1 MAYLQFNKAELVN
14 LEYSLKR
21 ELLATNR
28 AGGYCNTTIV
38 CCNTRKY
45 HGLFAVPIE
54 KFGGHRYMLLSAL
67 DETLFQHGM
76 PFNLGIHCY
85 GDVYE
90 PRGHKYIVDFEMDPF
105 PVITYRVGGMLFR
118 KEILFAAGSEQLMI
132 RYTLLDA
139 HSHTVLRLKPY
150 LAFRSIHALT
160 VANADADTH
169 YKNIEGGV
177 SFCMYRDFPDLNL
190 QLSKPCEYIHVPD
203 WYRNVVYKEEYR
215 RGFDCQEDL
224 LVPGF
229 FEMPLEKGE
238 SVVFSASTTPLPPQ
252 NLKAQFTRETKRRM
266 PRDNYDNCLKAAAEQ
281 NFAEK
286 GKFSRICTGFSW
298 HEIGG
303 MRETCIALPGL
314 TLCNKGDAKLFEKI
328 LSDLITENTDAFLQ
342 GSNQVES
349 PLRLTEA
356 VQQLARFTGDEAG
369 AWKKYGKFLKKGV
382 ESYMAGRPEVRLHD
396 NGLLWA
402 EKPGVALSWMN
413 AYIDGKPVTERRG
426 YQVETNC
433 LWYNAVCFALEMETR
448 YGKPGAFT
456 RRCQEVKSAIEACFF
471 DLFWVEARRH
481 LADYVDENGQ
491 NVFTRPNQLYACSL
505 AYSPVS
511 EEVQAEILHA
521 VSRELVTT
529 RGIRT
534 LSPKNPL
541 YRSRYDGNQIER
553 DTATHNGCTRPW
565 LLGAYVDASFKL
577 FGPSFV
583 GKSQELV
590 DGFQEDVNIPAIA
603 AVAEI
608 YDGDPPYNPHGAIN
622 SALSV
627 AEILRVKYLIK
638 QYKDKEESL

>member
-90 PRGHKYIVDFEMDPF
+90 PRGHKYIVDFEMDPY
-105 PVITYRVGGMLFR
+105 PVITYRVGGMLFK

-139 HSHTVLRLKPY
+139 HSHTMLRLKPY

-169 YKNIEGGV
+169 YKDIEGGV
-177 SFCMYRDFPDLNL
+177 SFCMYRDFPELNL
-190 QLSKPCEYIHVPD
+190 QISKPCEYIHVPD
-203 WYRNVVYKEEYR
+203 WYKNVVYKEEYR

-238 SVVFSASTTPLPPQ
+238 SIIFSASTTPVPAQ

-266 PRDNYDNCLKAAAEQ
+266 PRDNYENCLKAAAEQ
-281 NFAEK
+281 DFAAK

-328 LSDLITENTDAFLQ
+328 LSDLITENTDSFLK

-356 VQQLARFTGDEAG
+356 VQQLARFTGDEEG
-369 AWKKYGKFLKKGV
+369 AWKKYGKFLKKVV
-382 ESYMAGRPEVRLHD
+382 ESYMAGRPEVKLHD

-456 RRCQEVKSAIEACFF
+456 KRCQEVKAAIEACFF

-481 LADYVDENGQ
+481 LADYVDEKGQ

-583 GKSQELV
+583 RKAQELV
-590 DGFQEDVNIPAIA
+590 DGFQEDLNIHGIG

>member
-90 PRGHKYIVDFEMDPF
+90 PRGHKYIVDFEMDPY
-105 PVITYRVGGMLFR
+105 PVITYRVGGMLFK

-139 HSHTVLRLKPY
+139 HSHTMLRLKPY

-169 YKNIEGGV
+169 YKDIEGGV
-177 SFCMYRDFPDLNL
+177 SFCMYRDFPELNL
-190 QLSKPCEYIHVPD
+190 QISKPCEYIHVPD
-203 WYRNVVYKEEYR
+203 WYKNVVYKEEYR

-238 SVVFSASTTPLPPQ
+238 SIIFSASTTPVPAQ

-266 PRDNYDNCLKAAAEQ
+266 PRDNYENCLKAAAEQ
-281 NFAEK
+281 NFAAK
-286 GKFSRICTGFSW
+286 GKLSCICTGFSW

-328 LSDLITENTDAFLQ
+328 LSDLITENTDSFLK

-369 AWKKYGKFLKKGV
+369 AWKKYGKFLKKVV
-382 ESYMAGRPEVRLHD
+382 ESYMAGRPEVKLHD

-456 RRCQEVKSAIEACFF
+456 KRCQEVKAAIEACFF

-583 GKSQELV
+583 RKAQELV
-590 DGFQEDVNIPAIA
+590 DGFQEDLNIHGIA

>member
-38 CCNTRKY
+38 GCNTRKY
-45 HGLFAVPIE
+45 HGLLAVPIDR
-54 KFGGHRYMLLSAL
+54 FGGHRYMLLSAL
-67 DETLFQHGM
+67 DETLLQHGM

-85 GDVYE
+85 GDIYE
-90 PRGHKYIVDFEMDPF
+90 PRGHKYIVDFEMDPY
-105 PVITYRVGGMLFR
+105 PVITYRVGGMLFK
-118 KEILFAAGSEQLMI
+118 KEILFVVGAGQLLI

-160 VANADADTH
+160 VANPDADTH
-169 YKNIEGGV
+169 YRSEEGGV
-177 SFCMYRDFPDLNL
+177 SFCLYKGFPRLHL
-190 QLSKPCEYIHVPD
+190 QISKKSDYVHAPD
-203 WYRNVVYKEEYR
+203 WYKNIVYKEEYR

-229 FEMPLEKGE
+229 FELPLEKGE
-238 SVVFSASTTPLPPQ
+238 SIVFSASTEPVSHR
-252 NLKAQFTRETKRRM
+252 NLKAQFTREAKRRM
-266 PRDNYDNCLKAAAEQ
+266 PRDNYDDCLKAAAEQ
-281 NFAEK
+281 LFAEK
-286 GKFSRICTGFSW
+286 GPLSRICTGFSW
-298 HEIGG
+298 HEMGG

-314 TLCNKGDAKLFEKI
+314 TLYNNGDVKRFEKI
-328 LSDLITENTDAFLQ
+328 LSDLMLEQKKPFLK
-342 GSNQVES
+342 GSDQVES

-356 VQQLARFTGDEAG
+356 VQHLVKFTGDAEG
-369 AWKKYGKFLKKGV
+369 AWKKYGKFLKQV
-382 ESYMAGRPEVRLHD
+382 IESYMDGRPEAQLHE

-402 EKPGVALSWMN
+402 QKPGVALSWMN
-413 AYIDGKPVTERRG
+413 AYVDGRPVTERHG

-433 LWYNAVCFALEMETR
+433 LWYNAVCFALDMESCF
-448 YGKPGAFT
+448 GKAGTFT
-456 RRCQEVKSAIEACFF
+456 KRCAEVKAAIEANFYN
-471 DLFWVEARRH
+471 LFWVEARHH
-481 LADYVDENGQ
+481 LADYVDEAGQ

-505 AYSPVS
+505 PYSPVS

-521 VSRELVTT
+521 VDRELVTT

-583 GKSQELV
+583 RKAQELV
-590 DGFQEDVNIPAIA
+590 DGFQEDLNIHGIA

-608 YDGDPPYNPHGAIN
+608 YDGDPPYIPHGAIN

-627 AEILRVKYLIK
+627 AEIIRVKYLIK
-638 QYKDKEESL
+638 QNKEESL

>member
-28 AGGYCNTTIV
+28 TGGYCNTTIV
-38 CCNTRKY
+38 GCNTRKY
-45 HGLFAVPIE
+45 HGLFAVPIDR
-54 KFGGHRYMLLSAL
+54 FDGHRYMLLSSL
-67 DETLFQHGM
+67 DETLLQHGM

-85 GDVYE
+85 GDIYE

-105 PVITYRVGGMLFR
+105 PVITYRVGGMLFK
-118 KEILFAAGSEQLMI
+118 KEILFAVGSDQLMI

-160 VANADADTH
+160 VANGDADTH
-169 YKNIEGGV
+169 YQPEDNGA
-177 SFCMYRDFPDLNL
+177 SFCLYKDFPRLHL
-190 QLSKPCEYIHVPD
+190 QISKPCEYVHAPD
-203 WYRNVVYKEEYR
+203 WYRNVVYNEEYR
-215 RGFDCQEDL
+215 RGFDCREDL

-229 FEMPLEKGE
+229 FELPMEKGE
-238 SVVFSASTTPLPPQ
+238 SIVFSASTAAVNPAG
-252 NLKAQFTRETKRRM
+252 LKAQFTREVKRRM
-266 PRDNYDNCLKAAAEQ
+266 PRDNYDDCLKAAAEQ
-281 NFAEK
+281 LFAYK
-286 GKFSRICTGFSW
+286 GKLVRICTGFSW
-298 HEIGG
+298 HEMGG
-303 MRETCIALPGL
+303 MRETYIALPGL
-314 TLCNKGDAKLFEKI
+314 TLYNTGDVKRFEKI
-328 LSDLITENTDAFLQ
+328 LGDLIAENGDAFLH

-349 PLRLTEA
+349 PLRLFEA
-356 VQQLARFTGDEAG
+356 VQHLARFTGDEAG
-369 AWKKYGKFLKKGV
+369 VWKRYGKFLKQVV
-382 ESYMAGRPEVRLHD
+382 ESYIAGRPEAWLHD
-396 NGLLWA
+396 NGLIWA
-402 EKPGVALSWMN
+402 DKPGVALSWMN
-413 AYIDGKPVTERRG
+413 AYVDGRPVNERRG

-433 LWYNAVCFALEMETR
+433 LWYNAVCFTLDMEKR
-448 YGKPGAFT
+448 YGKTGSLT
-456 RRCQEVKSAIEACFF
+456 ERLSEIKSAIEACFY
-471 DLFWVEARRH
+471 DLFWVPARRH
-481 LADYVDENGQ
+481 LADFVDESGQ

-521 VSRELVTT
+521 VNRELVTT

-577 FGPSFV
+577 FGPSFIR
-583 GKSQELV
+583 KAQELV
-590 DGFQEDVNIPAIA
+590 DGFQEDLNVHGIA

-608 YDGDPPYNPHGAIN
+608 YDGDPPYIPHGAIN

-627 AEILRVKYLIK
+627 AEIIRVKYLIN
-638 QYKDKEESL
+638 QYKKEESL

>member
-90 PRGHKYIVDFEMDPF
+90 PRGHKYIVDFEMDPY
-105 PVITYRVGGMLFR
+105 PVITYRVGGMLFK

-139 HSHTVLRLKPY
+139 HSHTMLRLKPY

-169 YKNIEGGV
+169 YKDIEGGV
-177 SFCMYRDFPDLNL
+177 SFCMYRDFPELNL
-190 QLSKPCEYIHVPD
+190 QISKPCEYIHVPD
-203 WYRNVVYKEEYR
+203 WYKNVVYKEEYR

-238 SVVFSASTTPLPPQ
+238 SIIFSASTSPVPAQ

-266 PRDNYDNCLKAAAEQ
+266 PRDNYENCLKAAAEQ
-281 NFAEK
+281 DFAAK
-286 GKFSRICTGFSW
+286 GKLSCICTGFSW

-328 LSDLITENTDAFLQ
+328 LSDLISENTDSFLK

-356 VQQLARFTGDEAG
+356 VQQLARFTGDEEG
-369 AWKKYGKFLKKGV
+369 AWKKYGKFLKKVV
-382 ESYMAGRPEVRLHD
+382 ESYMAGRPEVKLHD

-433 LWYNAVCFALEMETR
+433 LWYNAVCFALDMETR

-456 RRCQEVKSAIEACFF
+456 KRCQEVKAAIDACFF

-583 GKSQELV
+583 RKAQELV
-590 DGFQEDVNIPAIA
+590 DGFQEDLNIHGIA

>member
-38 CCNTRKY
+38 GCNTRKY
-45 HGLFAVPIE
+45 HGLMAVPIG

-67 DETLFQHGM
+67 DETLLQHGM

-90 PRGHKYIVDFEMDPF
+90 PRGHKYIVDFEMNPF
-105 PVITYRVGGMLFR
+105 PVITYRVGGMLFK
-118 KEILFAAGSEQLMI
+118 KEILFVVGSGQLLI

-139 HSHTVLRLKPY
+139 HSHTMLRLKPY

-160 VANADADTH
+160 VANPDADTH
-169 YKNIEGGV
+169 YLPEEGGV
-177 SFCMYRDFPDLNL
+177 SFCLYRDFPRLHL
-190 QLSKPCEYIHVPD
+190 QVSKPCDYVHAPD
-203 WYRNVVYKEEYR
+203 WYKDIVYKEEYR
-215 RGFDCQEDL
+215 RGFDCKEDL

-229 FEMPLEKGE
+229 FEMPMKKGE
-238 SVVFSASTTPLPPQ
+238 SIIFSASTEPVSPR
-252 NLKAQFTRETKRRM
+252 NLKALFTREVKRRM
-266 PRDNYDNCLKAAAEQ
+266 PRDNYDDCLKAAAEQ
-281 NFAEK
+281 LFAYE
-286 GKFSRICTGFSW
+286 GPYARICTGFSW

-303 MRETCIALPGL
+303 MRETAITLPGL
-314 TLCNKGDAKLFEKI
+314 TLYNTGDVKLFEKI
-328 LSDLITENTDAFLQ
+328 LSDLLAENKDAFLK
-342 GSNQVES
+342 GSDQVES
-349 PLRLTEA
+349 PLRLTET
-356 VQQLARFTGDEAG
+356 VQHLVHFTGDEAG
-369 AWKKYGKFLKKGV
+369 VWKKYGKFLKQVVK
-382 ESYMAGRPEVRLHD
+382 SYMDGRPEARLHE

-413 AYIDGKPVTERRG
+413 AYVDGKPVTERRG

-433 LWYNAVCFALEMETR
+433 LWYNAVCFALDMETR
-448 YGKPGAFT
+448 FGKPGAFT
-456 RRCQEVKSAIEACFF
+456 QRCAEVKAAIEACFYN
-471 DLFWVEARRH
+471 LFWVEARHH
-481 LADYVDENGQ
+481 LADYVDEKGQ

-505 AYSPVS
+505 DYSPVE

-565 LLGAYVDASFKL
+565 LLGAFVAANFKL
-577 FGPSFV
+577 YGPAFSR
-583 GKSQELV
+583 QARELV
-590 DGFQEDVNIPAIA
+590 DGFQEDLNVHGIA

-608 YDGDPPYNPHGAIN
+608 YDGDPPYFPHGAIN

-627 AEILRVKYLIK
+627 AEILRVKYMIK
-638 QYKDKEESL
+638 QNMEESL

>member
-90 PRGHKYIVDFEMDPF
+90 PRGHKYIVDFEMDPY
-105 PVITYRVGGMLFR
+105 PVITYRVGGMLFK

-139 HSHTVLRLKPY
+139 HSHTMLRLKPY

-169 YKNIEGGV
+169 YKDIEGGV
-177 SFCMYRDFPDLNL
+177 SFCMYRDFPELNL
-190 QLSKPCEYIHVPD
+190 QISKPCEYIHVPD
-203 WYRNVVYKEEYR
+203 WYKNVVYKEEYR

-238 SVVFSASTTPLPPQ
+238 SIIFSASTTPVPAQ

-266 PRDNYDNCLKAAAEQ
+266 PRDNYENCLKAAAEQ
-281 NFAEK
+281 NFAAK
-286 GKFSRICTGFSW
+286 GKLSCICTGFSW

-328 LSDLITENTDAFLQ
+328 LSDLITENTDSFLK

-356 VQQLARFTGDEAG
+356 VQQLARFTGDEEG
-369 AWKKYGKFLKKGV
+369 AWKKYGKFLKKVV
-382 ESYMAGRPEVRLHD
+382 ESYMAGRPEVKLHD

-413 AYIDGKPVTERRG
+413 AYIDGRAVTERAG
-426 YQVETNC
+426 YQVETNA
-433 LWYNAVCFALEMETR
+433 LWYNAIKFGLELARVSHDKEFLIEWEPIATTFPAVFKET
-448 YGKPGAFT
+448 
-456 RRCQEVKSAIEACFF
+456 
-471 DLFWVEARRH
+471 FWSKEMGY
-481 LADYVDENGQ
+481 LADYVNGDYKNFQ
-491 NVFTRPNQLYACSL
+491 VRPNMLIAASLPHAPISEKIRQLVL
-505 AYSPVS
+505 KRID
-511 EEVQAEILHA
+511 EELRIEK
-521 VSRELVTT
+521 
-529 RGIRT
+529 GIRT
-534 LSPKNPL
+534 LSPKDPE
-541 YRSRYDGNQIER
+541 YKGHYKGTQAER
-553 DTATHNGCTRPW
+553 DAAYHQGTAWPW
-565 LLGAYVDASFKL
+565 LLFPFTDCMLKVHPESA
-577 FGPSFV
+577 P
-583 GKSQELV
+583 
-590 DGFQEDVNIPAIA
+590 DVLTDILYRFDSCMSSYGISTI
-603 AVAEI
+603 AEI
-608 YDGDPPYNPHGAIN
+608 TDGDPPYKPNGCISQAW
-622 SALSV
+622 SV
-627 AEILRVKYLIK
+627 AALLYMKWKIEQVKK
-638 QYKDKEESL
+638 

>member
-28 AGGYCNTTIV
+28 TGGYCNTTIV
-38 CCNTRKY
+38 GCNTRKY

-54 KFGGHRYMLLSAL
+54 RFGGHRYMLLSSL
-67 DETLFQHGM
+67 DETLLQHGM

-85 GDVYE
+85 GEVYE
-90 PRGHKYIVDFEMDPF
+90 PRGHKYIVDFEMDPY

-118 KEILFAAGSEQLMI
+118 KELLFVVGSDQLLI

-150 LAFRSIHALT
+150 LAFRSIHELT
-160 VANADADTH
+160 MANGDADTH
-169 YKNIEGGV
+169 YTPVEGGV
-177 SFCMYRDFPDLNL
+177 SFCLYRDFPSLYL
-190 QLSKPCEYIHVPD
+190 QLSKHADYVHVPD
-203 WYRNVVYKEEYR
+203 WYRNTVYKEEYR

-229 FEMPLEKGE
+229 FEMPMKKGE
-238 SVVFSASTTPLPPQ
+238 SIVFSASTAAVSPK
-252 NLKAQFTRETKRRM
+252 NLKAQFTREAGRRM
-266 PRDNYDNCLKAAAEQ
+266 PRDNYDDCLKAAADQ
-281 NFAEK
+281 LFANK

-303 MRETCIALPGL
+303 MRETCLSLPGL
-314 TLCNKGDAKLFEKI
+314 TLFNTGNVKLFEKI
-328 LSDLITENTDAFLQ
+328 LSDLMTENEDAFLH
-342 GSNQVES
+342 GSDQVES
-349 PLRLTEA
+349 PLRLFEA
-356 VQQLARFTGDEAG
+356 VQQLAAFTGDRAG
-369 AWKKYGKFLKKGV
+369 AWKKYGKFLKQV
-382 ESYMAGRPEVRLHD
+382 MESYLNGRPEVQLHA

-433 LWYNAVCFALEMETR
+433 FWYNAVCYTIEMETLH
-448 YGKPGAFT
+448 GKHSPLTERLA
-456 RRCQEVKSAIEACFF
+456 EVKDAIENVFY
-471 DLFWVEARRH
+471 DLFWVEARHH
-481 LADYVDENGQ
+481 LADYVDETGQ
-491 NVFTRPNQLYACSL
+491 NIFTRPNQLYACAL
-505 AYSPVS
+505 EYSPVS
-511 EEVQAEILHA
+511 EEVQADILHA
-521 VSRELVTT
+521 VERELVTT

-534 LSPKNPL
+534 LSPKNPR

-565 LLGAYVDASFKL
+565 LLGAYVAACFKL

-583 GKSQELV
+583 RKAQELI
-590 DGFQEDVNIPAIA
+590 DGFQEDLNIHGIA

-622 SALSV
+622 SAMSV
-627 AEILRVKYLIK
+627 AEILRVKYLIS
-638 QYKDKEESL
+638 QYKDKEEAL

>member
-28 AGGYCNTTIV
+28 TGGYCNTTIV
-38 CCNTRKY
+38 GCNTRKY

-54 KFGGHRYMLLSAL
+54 RFDGHRYMLLSSL
-67 DETLFQHGM
+67 DETLLQHGM

-90 PRGHKYIVDFEMDPF
+90 PRGHKYIVDFEMDPY
-105 PVITYRVGGMLFR
+105 PVITYRVGGMLFK
-118 KEILFAAGSEQLMI
+118 KEILFVVGSDQLLI

-150 LAFRSIHALT
+150 LAFRSIHELT
-160 VANADADTH
+160 VANGDADTH
-169 YKNIEGGV
+169 YQPQENGV
-177 SFCMYRDFPDLNL
+177 SFCLYRDFPTLYL
-190 QLSKPCEYIHVPD
+190 QLSKACEYVHVPD
-203 WYRNVVYKEEYR
+203 WYRNTVYKEEYR

-229 FEMPLEKGE
+229 FEMPMAKGE
-238 SVVFSASTTPLPPQ
+238 SIIFSASTAPVSPR
-252 NLKAQFTRETKRRM
+252 NLKAQFTREAKHRM
-266 PRDNYDNCLKAAAEQ
+266 PRDNYDECLKAAAEQ
-281 NFAEK
+281 LFASK
-286 GKFSRICTGFSW
+286 GKFDRICTGFSW

-303 MRETCIALPGL
+303 MRETCLSLPGL
-314 TLCNKGDAKLFEKI
+314 TLFNTGNVKFFEKI
-328 LSDLITENTDAFLQ
+328 LSDLITENADSFLQ

-349 PLRLTEA
+349 PLRLFED
-356 VQQLARFTGDEAG
+356 VQQLAAFTGDEAG
-369 AWKKYGKFLKKGV
+369 AWKKYGKFLKQV
-382 ESYMAGRPEVRLHD
+382 MASYLAGRPEVQLHA

-413 AYIDGKPVTERRG
+413 AYVGGKPVTERRG

-433 LWYNAVCFALEMETR
+433 FWYNAVCYTLDMEAR
-448 YGKPGAFT
+448 YGKPSRLTA
-456 RRCQEVKSAIEACFF
+456 RLAEVKDAIENVFY
-471 DLFWVEARRH
+471 DLFWVEVRHH
-481 LADYVDENGQ
+481 LADYVDETGQ

-505 AYSPVS
+505 PYSPVS

-521 VSRELVTT
+521 VERELVTT

-565 LLGAYVDASFKL
+565 LLGAYVAASFKL
-577 FGPSFV
+577 FGPSFTR
-583 GKSQELV
+583 KAQELI
-590 DGFQEDVNIPAIA
+590 DGFQEDLTVHGIA

-608 YDGDPPYNPHGAIN
+608 YDGDPPYIPHGAIN
-622 SALSV
+622 SAMSV
-627 AEILRVKYLIK
+627 AEILRVKYLIS
-638 QYKDKEESL
+638 QYKDKEEAL

>member
-90 PRGHKYIVDFEMDPF
+90 PRGHKYIVDFEMDPY
-105 PVITYRVGGMLFR
+105 PEITYRVGGMLFK

-139 HSHTVLRLKPY
+139 HSHTMLRLKPY

-169 YKNIEGGV
+169 YKDIEGGV
-177 SFCMYRDFPDLNL
+177 SFCMYRDFPELNL
-190 QLSKPCEYIHVPD
+190 QISKPCEYIHVPD
-203 WYRNVVYKEEYR
+203 WYKNVVYKEEYR

-238 SVVFSASTTPLPPQ
+238 SIIFSASTSPVPAQ

-266 PRDNYDNCLKAAAEQ
+266 PRDNYENCLKAAAEQ
-281 NFAEK
+281 NFAAK
-286 GKFSRICTGFSW
+286 GKLSCICTGFSW

-328 LSDLITENTDAFLQ
+328 LSDLITENTDSFLK

-356 VQQLARFTGDEAG
+356 VQQLARFTGDEEG
-369 AWKKYGKFLKKGV
+369 AWKKYGKFLKKVV
-382 ESYMAGRPEVRLHD
+382 ESYMAGRPEVKLHD

-456 RRCQEVKSAIEACFF
+456 KRCQEVKAAIEACFF

-505 AYSPVS
+505 PYSPVS

-521 VSRELVTT
+521 VERELVTT

-565 LLGAYVDASFKL
+565 LLGAYADASFKL

-583 GKSQELV
+583 RKAQELV
-590 DGFQEDVNIPAIA
+590 DGFQEDLNIHGIG

>member
-215 RGFDCQEDL
+215 RGFDCREDL

-229 FEMPLEKGE
+229 FEMPLKKGE
-238 SVVFSASTTPLPPQ
+238 SVVFSASTTPLPPR

-281 NFAEK
+281 NFAAK
-286 GKFSRICTGFSW
+286 GKLSCICTGFSW

-303 MRETCIALPGL
+303 IRETCIALPGL

-369 AWKKYGKFLKKGV
+369 AWKKYGKFLKKVV
-382 ESYMAGRPEVRLHD
+382 ESYMGGRPEVRLHD

-456 RRCQEVKSAIEACFF
+456 KRCQEVKAAIEACFF

-565 LLGAYVDASFKL
+565 LLGAYADASFKL

-583 GKSQELV
+583 RKAQELV
-590 DGFQEDVNIPAIA
+590 DGFQEDLNIHGIA

>member
-90 PRGHKYIVDFEMDPF
+90 PRGHKYIVDFEMDPY
-105 PVITYRVGGMLFR
+105 PVITYRVGGMLFK

-139 HSHTVLRLKPY
+139 HSHTMLRLKPY

-169 YKNIEGGV
+169 YKDIEGGV
-177 SFCMYRDFPDLNL
+177 SFCMYRDFPELNL
-190 QLSKPCEYIHVPD
+190 QISKPCEYIHVPD
-203 WYRNVVYKEEYR
+203 WYKNVVYKEEYR

-238 SVVFSASTTPLPPQ
+238 SIIFSASTTPVPAQ

-266 PRDNYDNCLKAAAEQ
+266 PRDNYENCLKAAAEQ
-281 NFAEK
+281 NFAAK
-286 GKFSRICTGFSW
+286 GKLSCICTGFSW

-328 LSDLITENTDAFLQ
+328 LSDLITENTDSFLK

-356 VQQLARFTGDEAG
+356 VQQLARFTGDEEG
-369 AWKKYGKFLKKGV
+369 AWKKYGKFLKKVV
-382 ESYMAGRPEVRLHD
+382 ESYMAGRPEVKLHD

-456 RRCQEVKSAIEACFF
+456 KRCQEVKAAIEACFF

-577 FGPSFV
+577 FGHSFV
-583 GKSQELV
+583 RKAQELV
-590 DGFQEDVNIPAIA
+590 DGFQEDLNIHGIA